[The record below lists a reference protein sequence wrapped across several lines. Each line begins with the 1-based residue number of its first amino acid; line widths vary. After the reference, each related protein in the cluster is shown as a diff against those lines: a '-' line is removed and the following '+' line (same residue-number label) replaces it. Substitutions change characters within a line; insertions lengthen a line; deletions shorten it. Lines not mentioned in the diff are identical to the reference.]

1 MASRGMCMMQMHYF
15 YEISESGLVSRTKGS
30 GWPESRGGLALFT
43 EMPRRVLLG
52 KWASAKYRSRKH
64 RQEEGQDCLYSRL
77 PCY

>member
-1 MASRGMCMMQMHYF
+1 MMQMHYF

-43 EMPRRVLLG
+43 ENPRRVLLG
-52 KWASAKYRSRKH
+52 NRASAKYRSRKH
-64 RQEEGQDCLYSRL
+64 RQEEGQARLYNRL